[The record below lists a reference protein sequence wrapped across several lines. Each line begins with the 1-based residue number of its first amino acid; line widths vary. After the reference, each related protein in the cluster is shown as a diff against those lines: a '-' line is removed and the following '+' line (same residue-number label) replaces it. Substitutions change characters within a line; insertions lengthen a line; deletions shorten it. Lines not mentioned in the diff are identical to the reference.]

1 MKHAPI
7 AAKLLSLPLFLAL
20 WQVVS
25 QADLVNPLLFP
36 PPTRVIAA
44 LYRYMDG
51 AQGWTDVGASIER
64 AVIGYLAG
72 AVVGVAIGL
81 LTGANRV
88 AAGLLTPVFQLLRP
102 IPPIAFVPI
111 VIVWFGLSEL
121 GKWFLVF
128 WGVFFTVWLATH
140 LGLQRANVTYVRA
153 AQALGATQHQILW
166 TVRLPDAL
174 PFVFVGLRTAI
185 TIAFYSLVAAELA
198 GAYAGVAYRLEIT
211 QQNLQVA
218 TTIAGLLILGLLSSL
233 ADRLFDVLSR
243 RIVHWSA

>member
-1 MKHAPI
+1 MKHAPF
-7 AAKLLSLPLFLAL
+7 AAKLLSLPLFLLL
-20 WQVVS
+20 WQALCQVH
-25 QADLVNPLLFP
+25 LVNPLLFP

-44 LYRYMDG
+44 LYRYLG
-51 AQGWTDVGASIER
+51 GKEGWTDIGASVER
-64 AVIGYLAG
+64 AVIGYAAG
-72 AVVGVAIGL
+72 ALVGIAVGL
-81 LTGANRV
+81 LSGSNRI

-140 LGLQRANVTYVRA
+140 LGLQRADPTYVRA
-153 AQALGATQHQILW
+153 AQALGATRRQLLW
-166 TVRLPDAL
+166 TVQLPDAL

-185 TIAFYSLVAAELA
+185 TIAFYALVSAELA

-211 QQNLQVA
+211 QQNLQIA
-218 TTIAGLLILGLLSSL
+218 TMMAGLLVLGFLSSL
-233 ADRLFDVLSR
+233 ADRLFEMISR
-243 RIVHWSA
+243 RVVHWSS

>member
-1 MKHAPI
+1 MKRAPF

-20 WQVVS
+20 WQALC
-25 QADLVNPLLFP
+25 QAHLVNPLLFP
-36 PPTRVIAA
+36 PPMRVIAA
-44 LYRYMDG
+44 LCRYLGG
-51 AQGWTDVGASIER
+51 AQGWTDIAVSVER
-64 AVIGYLAG
+64 AVIGYAAG
-72 AVVGVAIGL
+72 AVVGIAVGL
-81 LTGANRV
+81 LSGSSRV
-88 AAGLLTPVFQLLRP
+88 AAGLLTPLFQLLRP

-140 LGLQRANVTYVRA
+140 LGLQRANPMYVRA
-153 AQALGATQHQILW
+153 AQALGASRRQLLW

-185 TIAFYSLVAAELA
+185 TIAFYALVSAELA

-211 QQNLQVA
+211 QQNLQIA
-218 TTIAGLLILGLLSSL
+218 TMMAGLLVLGCLSSL
-233 ADRLFDVLSR
+233 ADRLFDVISR
-243 RIVHWSA
+243 RVVHWSS